1 MSLTTA
7 LNNTQ
12 AIFNNTGTQS
22 SVVSNNIANASNSN
36 YSRRQAVVTTNMAG
50 AQVVQ
55 IARSSEPALQ
65 KAYLANSSSD
75 AAQQLLLNAYS
86 NLQSATLGGNDNE
99 IAPSTYLSA
108 FQTAM
113 QTYSGSPSS
122 TTAAQSAINAAQS
135 LVTSLNNATTAVQNA
150 RSDADKQISSDV
162 DTLNNL
168 LKQFQ
173 TANDAVTSATG
184 TAGPTSNALADAM
197 DQRDSVLKQISQ
209 IVGVTA
215 VTRGNNDMALYT
227 SSGTTLFETIPR
239 TVTFKPTNSYTAA
252 TPGQNVYIDGVALTP
267 GQGASTTAQGS
278 LQAALQ
284 VRDDVAP
291 TYQKQLDEIARGLV
305 TTYAESKSTPDPA
318 NPSGPPIITKASGLF
333 TSADP
338 DVSAPWTSGSGLDTG
353 TIVTGLAGTIKLSS
367 AAAANPTLLR
377 DGGINGGAYITNP
390 SYDPLNPG
398 KTLDAGYTG
407 KLDGFI
413 TAMNTKISFD
423 GNAGSD
429 TKASL
434 MDYSSSSIGWLEGQ
448 RSSAT
453 TAAEN
458 TSAAVSRSSSAYSN
472 ATGVNLDEELT
483 LMMDIEQS
491 YKAGTKILNAV
502 NEMLQSVL
510 DMVR

>member
-1 MSLTTA
+1 MSLTSA
-7 LNNTQ
+7 LNNAQ

-22 SVVSNNIANASNSN
+22 SVVSNNIANVNNSD
-36 YSRRQAVVTTNMAG
+36 YSRRQAIVTTNMAG

-55 IARSSEPALQ
+55 IARSNEPALQ

-86 NLQSATLGGNDNE
+86 NLQSATLGGNSNE
-99 IAPSTYLSA
+99 IAPATYLSA

-122 TTAAQSAINAAQS
+122 TTAAQAAVNAAQS
-135 LVTSLNNATTAVQNA
+135 LVTSLNNATTAVQTA
-150 RSDADKQISSDV
+150 RSDADKQIGSDV
-162 DTLNNL
+162 DTLNSL

-173 TANDAVTSATG
+173 TANDAVTSATT
-184 TAGPTSNALADAM
+184 TAGPTSSALADAM

-239 TVTFKPTNSYTAA
+239 TVTFTPTNTYTADKSG
-252 TPGQNVYIDGVALTP
+252 PGNSVYIDGVALTP
-267 GQGASTTAQGS
+267 GQGANTTAQGS
-278 LQAALQ
+278 LQAGLQ
-284 VRDDVAP
+284 VRDDIAP

-305 TTYAESKSTPDPA
+305 TTFAESDKTNPA
-318 NPSGPPIITKASGLF
+318 NPTMATGLF
-333 TSADP
+333 TYSGATT
-338 DVSAPWTSGSGLDTG
+338 WTSGTG
-353 TIVTGLAGTIKLSS
+353 PSSATVVAGLAGSLTLSS
-367 AAAANPTLLR
+367 AAVANPNLVR
-377 DGGINGGAYITNP
+377 DGGINGANYVVNKNSDSGYSTQLDAYIT
-390 SYDPLNPG
+390 G
-398 KTLDAGYTG
+398 
-407 KLDGFI
+407 
-413 TAMNTKISFD
+413 MNTKMSFD

-429 TKASL
+429 TRASL

-448 RSSAT
+448 RSTAT

-483 LMMDIEQS
+483 LMMNIEQS
-491 YKAGTKILNAV
+491 YKAGTKILSAV
-502 NEMLQSVL
+502 NDMLQSVL
-510 DMVR
+510 DIAR

>member
-7 LNNTQ
+7 LNNAQ

-22 SVVSNNIANASNSN
+22 SVVSNNIANASNSD
-36 YSRRQAVVTTNMAG
+36 YSRRQAVLTTNGAG

-55 IARSSEPALQ
+55 IARSDEPALQ

-99 IAPSTYLSA
+99 IAPSTYLTA

-135 LVTSLNNATTAVQNA
+135 LATSLNNASTAVQSA

-162 DTLNNL
+162 DTLNGL
-168 LKQFQ
+168 LKQFE
-173 TANDAVTSATG
+173 TANDAVKLAT
-184 TAGPTSNALADAM
+184 TAAGPTSNALADAM

-209 IVGVTA
+209 IVGVTP

-227 SSGTTLFETIPR
+227 SNGTTLFETIPR
-239 TVTFKPTNSYTAA
+239 TVTFTPTNSYTAG
-252 TPGQNVYIDGVALTP
+252 TTGNNVYIDGVAVTP
-267 GQGASTTAQGS
+267 GQSATTTAQGT

-305 TTYAESKSTPDPA
+305 TTFAEKNSDP
-318 NPSGPPIITKASGLF
+318 TKPTLPGLF
-333 TSADP
+333 T
-338 DVSAPWTSGSGLDTG
+338 WSGGSVPTG
-353 TIVTGLAGTIKLSS
+353 ATAVAGLAGSITVNSKLVTSQGG
-367 AAAANPTLLR
+367 NPSLLR
-377 DGGINGGAYITNP
+377 DGGINNTTTETGYTKNTSGDSGYSTQ
-390 SYDPLNPG
+390 
-398 KTLDAGYTG
+398 LDAY
-407 KLDGFI
+407 I
-413 TAMNTKISFD
+413 TAMNTKMDFD
-423 GNAGSD
+423 PKAGSD

-448 RSSAT
+448 RSTAT

-458 TSAAVSRSSSAYSN
+458 TSAALSRSSTAYSN

-510 DMVR
+510 DIAS